1 VDKAAENCEIRW
13 RVVLRVVAKED
24 GGEEGAIDLG
34 SLCHAGCNSTSHIDR
49 SGRSEC
55 YHFRIHNFFGRP
67 KVRGV
72 LVSPKP
78 CWTTMSYRDHRILN
92 NLKALTVQ

>member
-1 VDKAAENCEIRW
+1 MRW

-24 GGEEGAIDLG
+24 GGEGGTIDLS
-34 SLCHAGCNSTSHIDR
+34 SLYHVGCNSTSHIDR

-55 YHFRIHNFFGRP
+55 CHFRIHNFFGQP

-78 CWTTMSYRDHRILN
+78 GGTAMSNRDHQFLN
-92 NLKALTVQ
+92 ALRALTAQ